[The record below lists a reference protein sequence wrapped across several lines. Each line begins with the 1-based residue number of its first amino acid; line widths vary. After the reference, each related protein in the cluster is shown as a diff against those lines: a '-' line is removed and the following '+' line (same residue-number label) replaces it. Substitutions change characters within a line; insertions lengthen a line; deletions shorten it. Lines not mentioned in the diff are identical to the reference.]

1 MSENP
6 DIIYGEGILSRD
18 GQTHHFA
25 AIFDG
30 TDTGYYVD
38 GVRIHP
44 LAGGGSFGAA
54 E

>member
-6 DIIYGEGILSRD
+6 DIIYGEGVFPPD

-25 AIFDG
+25 AIHDG

-44 LAGGGSFGAA
+44 LTGGDSFGAA